1 MGYTWEGKSGEVV
14 HIVYERGDDIF
25 VSTLVGRVV
34 SLRTQP
40 QPNNRL

>member
-25 VSTLVGRVV
+25 VSTLVG
-34 SLRTQP
+34 SGSQP
-40 QPNNRL
+40 ENTTPT